1 MIFGTPLQIARAGA
15 RTEKPKGKEF
25 MYSVSEHWATVQPQL
40 LPFLEDE
47 LGALGDDEKLF
58 TLVAEELDLD
68 AAIVQRRAWTGR
80 PPASSVAIFK
90 AFVFK
95 AVSNFP
101 T

>member
-1 MIFGTPLQIARAGA
+1 MHFTCVG
-15 RTEKPKGKEF
+15 
-25 MYSVSEHWATVQPQL
+25 ATVQPQL

-80 PPASSVAIFK
+80 PPASAVAIFK

-95 AVSNFP
+95 AASNLP
-101 T
+101 TTSALIASIRSSPQQRRLCG